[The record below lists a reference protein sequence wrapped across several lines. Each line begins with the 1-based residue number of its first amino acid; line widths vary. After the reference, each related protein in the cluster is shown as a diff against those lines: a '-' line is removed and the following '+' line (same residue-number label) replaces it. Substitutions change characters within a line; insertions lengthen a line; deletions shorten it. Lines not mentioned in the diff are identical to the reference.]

1 MYNNYLYLYMYFNCI
16 CAILNV
22 VLLTA
27 NLFSIT
33 RSALFRNFRVE
44 QISIEHNKTNFVVV
58 LKVVRHMRTLY
69 VHIHISIYTYS

>member
-22 VLLTA
+22 VLLAA
-27 NLFSIT
+27 NMFSIT
-33 RSALFRNFRVE
+33 RSALFRNFGVE

-58 LKVVRHMRTLY
+58 LKVERHLRPLY
-69 VHIHISIYTYS
+69 VHILIYTYS